1 MTSTELLS
9 FTPSKKVKTKFPK
22 RNFYKSYV
30 TFGTNEEAYLIDKKY
45 VGLAVLG
52 KGAYGTV
59 VSATNTENGKKVAIK
74 KVANAFCDCSDAKR
88 TLREIKM
95 LMHLDHPNVCKIIDI
110 IPPFGKDFRDV
121 YIVMNQMDVDL
132 HRVIYSSQKLAH
144 NHIKYF
150 MYQIV
155 KAMDYIHSSGIVHRD
170 LKPSNILVNEN
181 CAIKIC
187 DFGLARACAD
197 SVWVMDKSQ
206 YVVTRWYRAPELLC
220 YYDGYDKAI
229 DNWSIGCI
237 LAELYDRKALFNGK
251 NYRKTLQK
259 ILLTV
264 GSPSSQDLLDIK
276 REKNVYLSETEDKK
290 FKHNRDALRF
300 CKQRQFWKG
309 INFANRFNHCGKD
322 GADLLGKL
330 LQFNPRNRITCDKVL
345 EHPYL
350 AAWRIR
356 KSEVKCDIKFDE
368 SYEHRCYS
376 ANDIKEVAYKVVMGF
391 RKNDDDQKKKTII
404 SKSLSELDFVS
415 PSPKKRGKKKVLEQK
430 NIGNTT
436 SKSRAR
442 SCSNPTESVSPFS
455 SDDISRGISSG
466 DESCN
471 VGGSDFLSSNS
482 PALTDSTNSHHQNHD
497 TKTKSNTTYTSR
509 KCSIAPQKKK
519 ITKKLQDIKKNIII
533 RPKVVRQ
540 SQMRY
545 FDKENIDPNCTK
557 ERVI

>member
-1 MTSTELLS
+1 M
-9 FTPSKKVKTKFPK
+9 
-22 RNFYKSYV
+22 
-30 TFGTNEEAYLIDKKY
+30 
-45 VGLAVLG
+45 
-52 KGAYGTV
+52 
-59 VSATNTENGKKVAIK
+59 
-74 KVANAFCDCSDAKR
+74 
-88 TLREIKM
+88 
-95 LMHLDHPNVCKIIDI
+95 
-110 IPPFGKDFRDV
+110 
-121 YIVMNQMDVDL
+121 
-132 HRVIYSSQKLAH
+132 
-144 NHIKYF
+144 
-150 MYQIV
+150 
-155 KAMDYIHSSGIVHRD
+155 
-170 LKPSNILVNEN
+170 
-181 CAIKIC
+181 
-187 DFGLARACAD
+187 
-197 SVWVMDKSQ
+197 
-206 YVVTRWYRAPELLC
+206 
-220 YYDGYDKAI
+220 
-229 DNWSIGCI
+229 
-237 LAELYDRKALFNGK
+237 
-251 NYRKTLQK
+251 QK

-322 GADLLGKL
+322 GADLLAKL

-391 RKNDDDQKKKTII
+391 RKNNDDQEKKTII

-430 NIGNTT
+430 NIDNTT
-436 SKSRAR
+436 SKSRDR

-455 SDDISRGISSG
+455 SDDISRGISSC
-466 DESCN
+466 DESSN
-471 VGGSDFLSSNS
+471 VGGSECLSSNS

-540 SQMRY
+540 NKIRY